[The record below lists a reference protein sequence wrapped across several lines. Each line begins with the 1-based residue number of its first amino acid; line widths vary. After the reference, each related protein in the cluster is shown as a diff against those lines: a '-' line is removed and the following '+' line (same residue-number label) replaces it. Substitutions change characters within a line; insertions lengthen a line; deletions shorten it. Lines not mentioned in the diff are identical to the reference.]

1 MIDDH
6 VALKTVLVCASP
18 DAIKW
23 TFDNNMADA
32 YQFDPIVHIDLS
44 KSKTD
49 RKALAAKLTKALQ
62 EEGFAF
68 LDNVPGYDPDELL
81 KHTKWFFSLSDKEK
95 LPLTRKEWNPDNKNV
110 FRGYTPLVPGQPS
123 WKELIELG
131 CPLEAD
137 DPDFNKT
144 YFYEQN
150 LWPKEDGDP
159 KFRTYMEWY
168 YKTMSDNALDV
179 TRLLALGL
187 GMKEDAFDHM
197 FLSKPCSTLRL
208 LRYPPRP
215 EPIPE
220 KFMEGDHII
229 VTADHCDTT
238 FLTLL
243 STFDYPGL
251 QIKDKNDKWVD
262 VPPRPNSL
270 VLNVG
275 DTLVE
280 LVGGLLKATHH
291 RVIDI
296 RNNAGRLS
304 VPFFAEPNFYVN
316 VGTPLIQKE
325 DYVQKRAEPI
335 CYGHY
340 YVEGLKKKDY
350 AEYNNTKWM
359 DNYTS

>member
-1 MIDDH
+1 MLIHSKTFDCLYSSIILYLIDDH
-6 VALKTVLVCASP
+6 IELKTVSVCASP

-23 TFDNNMADA
+23 TFNNNMAAA

-81 KHTKWFFSLSDKEK
+81 KHTKWFFSLSEEEK
-95 LPLTRKEWNPDNKNV
+95 LPLTRKEWNPDSKNV
-110 FRGYTPLVPGQPS
+110 FRGYTPLVPEHPS

-150 LWPKEDGDP
+150 LWPKEDRDP

-197 FLSKPCSTLRL
+197 FLSKPCSTLCYFVILHDQNQSPKSSWRGTISSSL
-208 LRYPPRP
+208 PT
-215 EPIPE
+215 
-220 KFMEGDHII
+220 
-229 VTADHCDTT
+229 TAI
-238 FLTLL
+238 LL
-243 STFDYPGL
+243 SSHCYPRLTTQDY
-251 QIKDKNDKWVD
+251 K
-262 VPPRPNSL
+262 
-270 VLNVG
+270 
-275 DTLVE
+275 
-280 LVGGLLKATHH
+280 
-291 RVIDI
+291 
-296 RNNAGRLS
+296 
-304 VPFFAEPNFYVN
+304 
-316 VGTPLIQKE
+316 
-325 DYVQKRAEPI
+325 
-335 CYGHY
+335 
-340 YVEGLKKKDY
+340 
-350 AEYNNTKWM
+350 
-359 DNYTS
+359 